1 MSIENQVQ
9 LLEKTYQLH
18 QSLLEISKQKE
29 QLIKDNNIDGM
40 RQVLMGARKHVKAI
54 QELEEKRVIA
64 TSGWFRTYAPEAEE
78 QTIQQVIDHLQ
89 NNEEKEQ
96 LQAIYE
102 NFIYVLADLKNQEK
116 LNRELMEQSLQFV
129 ELSLDLLKPNHEKNM
144 NYDKKQVQQNK
155 ASQSV
160 FDSKA

>member
-1 MSIENQVQ
+1 M
-9 LLEKTYQLH
+9 
-18 QSLLEISKQKE
+18 
-29 QLIKDNNIDGM
+29 
-40 RQVLMGARKHVKAI
+40 
-54 QELEEKRVIA
+54 
-64 TSGWFRTYAPEAEE
+64 
-78 QTIQQVIDHLQ
+78 IDHLQ